1 MNLNEASKKATTH
14 VFETPKTQTNVF
26 KQWMT
31 DISLWRMTSGLQLDD
46 SMVDLP
52 VSPHYWNPKTLSV
65 TLLEGVKIVDG
76 LSRGVYNGEIELNMS
91 PLTKSNTYNRCFRT
105 VSER

>member
-1 MNLNEASKKATTH
+1 MSLRLLRHKPMFSNNDRYFAMAND
-14 VFETPKTQTNVF
+14 FWF
-26 KQWMT
+26 K
-31 DISLWRMTSGLQLDD
+31 LDD

-76 LSRGVYNGEIELNMS
+76 VSRGVYNGEIELNMS
-91 PLTKSNTYNRCFRT
+91 PLTKSNTYNRCFRM

>member
-1 MNLNEASKKATTH
+1 MSLK
-14 VFETPKTQTNVF
+14 TPKTQTNVF

-31 DISLWRMTSGLQLDD
+31 DISLWRMTFGLQLDD
-46 SMVDLP
+46 LMVDLP

-76 LSRGVYNGEIELNMS
+76 VSRGVYNREIELNMS
-91 PLTKSNTYNRCFRT
+91 GLTKSNTYT
-105 VSER
+105 VAFE

>member
-31 DISLWRMTSGLQLDD
+31 DISLWRMFSGLQLDD

-52 VSPHYWNPKTLSV
+52 VSS
-65 TLLEGVKIVDG
+65 LLESK
-76 LSRGVYNGEIELNMS
+76 N
-91 PLTKSNTYNRCFRT
+91 
-105 VSER
+105 SECYAVRIGQDCG